1 MKQNDSS
8 RPDKQYENRSQRVK
22 RSASLFMESNYKIED
37 SVALDDECEGIDLGD
52 QTPKR
57 RHKSLPLSF
66 ITTSEESNEMPKLEL
81 SLSASMNFGANPNY
95 GFEAKKASDKIS
107 HDFLEMNF
115 NSPGPSAP
123 IRQAR
128 VNSLME
134 EFGINDEI
142 DESSSA
148 WVAKYFDEEE
158 KESRNFLNDEVKSEA
173 SPSLSPRAKNSP
185 IETFKVESKMR
196 E

>member
-66 ITTSEESNEMPKLEL
+66 IATSEEGNEMPKLEL
-81 SLSASMNFGANPNY
+81 PLSASMNFGANPNH

-115 NSPGPSAP
+115 DSPGPSAP
-123 IRQAR
+123 IRQASIS
-128 VNSLME
+128 SLME
-134 EFGINDEI
+134 EFGVDGEI

-158 KESRNFLNDEVKSEA
+158 KESRNFLNDEVKKEA

-185 IETFKVESKMR
+185 IETFKVNSKMR

>member
-22 RSASLFMESNYKIED
+22 RSASLFMESNYTIED

-66 ITTSEESNEMPKLEL
+66 IATSEESNEMLKLEL
-81 SLSASMNFGANPNY
+81 SPSASMNFGINPNY

-123 IRQAR
+123 IRQASSK
-128 VNSLME
+128 SLLQFDNDLTIKG
-134 EFGINDEI
+134 EFMDL
-142 DESSSA
+142 ESSEIE
-148 WVAKYFDEEE
+148 KYFGDNEQE
-158 KESRNFLNDEVKSEA
+158 KS
-173 SPSLSPRAKNSP
+173 SPSSSPASSP
-185 IETFKVESKMR
+185 KASSSRIETAKKNITDKLK
-196 E
+196 